1 MSNKIIPY
9 SLEAEESLLGNILLY
24 KDAMR
29 QCIDG
34 DIFPDDFYLDRHQT
48 IYNIMRSMYENREK
62 VDTVSLSAKLKDF
75 GVFDKVGGLE
85 YLMQL
90 TGSTVSATNTKEYIA
105 IVKNKSL
112 ARKIIRVGEEISND
126 AYDGSTEIGELLEK
140 VEKKVTEVTRSQV
153 SSDFL
158 TGEEVFD
165 NTIKHIEAIQE
176 AGSTITGVKTGFSDL
191 DRMTAGFQ
199 KGDLIIVA
207 ARSSMGKT
215 TFALNVALN
224 SAQRTPG
231 SVAIFSIEQ
240 PAEQIAMRI
249 LSAQSRVPFQKL
261 NTGTL
266 NDTDWSK
273 INEATQQLKKMNFF
287 IDDSSSIKV
296 SEIYAKARKLS
307 MEHGLYL
314 IIVDYLQLIQSTSKG
329 ETREREVADIS
340 RSLKALARELNIPV
354 IAVSQLSRGVE
365 QRTDKRPMLSDLRES
380 GAIEQDADLV
390 LMLYRDS
397 YYNPDEHQ
405 DEEREDVELSIAKH
419 RNGPTGRIKLAY
431 EKDIFAFYGIKKEEN

>member
-1 MSNKIIPY
+1 M
-9 SLEAEESLLGNILLY
+9 
-24 KDAMR
+24 
-29 QCIDG
+29 
-34 DIFPDDFYLDRHQT
+34 
-48 IYNIMRSMYENREK
+48 
-62 VDTVSLSAKLKDF
+62 
-75 GVFDKVGGLE
+75 
-85 YLMQL
+85 
-90 TGSTVSATNTKEYIA
+90 
-105 IVKNKSL
+105 
-112 ARKIIRVGEEISND
+112 
-126 AYDGSTEIGELLEK
+126 
-140 VEKKVTEVTRSQV
+140 
-153 SSDFL
+153 
-158 TGEEVFD
+158 
-165 NTIKHIEAIQE
+165 
-176 AGSTITGVKTGFSDL
+176 
-191 DRMTAGFQ
+191 
-199 KGDLIIVA
+199 
-207 ARSSMGKT
+207 
-215 TFALNVALN
+215 
-224 SAQRTPG
+224 
-231 SVAIFSIEQ
+231 
-240 PAEQIAMRI
+240 
-249 LSAQSRVPFQKL
+249 
-261 NTGTL
+261 
-266 NDTDWSK
+266 DWSK

-397 YYNPDEHQ
+397 YYNPDDHQ